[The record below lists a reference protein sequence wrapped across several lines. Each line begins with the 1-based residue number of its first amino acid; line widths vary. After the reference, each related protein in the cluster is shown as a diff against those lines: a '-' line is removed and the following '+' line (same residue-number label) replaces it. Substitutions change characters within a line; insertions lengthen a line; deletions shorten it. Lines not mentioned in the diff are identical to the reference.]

1 MNQFTP
7 EPTQQN
13 FPSEAILEQMER
25 VLASRHFRQTR
36 TLDKFLRHAITKTL
50 AGFEGELKE
59 SLIGREVFHRGED
72 FNPSLDAV
80 VRVQAGMLRK
90 KLASYYA
97 EEGVSDPLVID
108 LPKGCYVP
116 TFHTRESF
124 LTELP
129 GIAPVLHQ
137 LPVPPLVS
145 STPPGLTEQANT
157 AAPWRFPVR
166 WQSLAAFTFGVA
178 LMFGITLWRNSP
190 MPVGVANK
198 ATPEM
203 AQAAPLWQ
211 KFFEPD
217 SATILAYGTPQFFQ
231 SNGLYL
237 RDVVVNSPQEI
248 DADTGGRLDV
258 VRKALKVSFDPV
270 EIYTGVGEAHGIN
283 TLSRF
288 FWQNDRELK
297 IARSRLV
304 GWQEVKNSNLIF
316 LSSMRF
322 HTLAEQLDYPSD
334 FVIRASGVSGT
345 VVNLR
350 PAAGEQAEYGTPG
363 GEHYAVVTLWPGK
376 SEQRRILQLSGN
388 TTWGTLAAAEYA
400 TDKESLRKLHEA
412 LEQCRQK
419 HGKAQHP
426 PYFQVLVRAEVKDL
440 QPIALTYV
448 THHDLEL
455 PAANTEAVRAALK

>member
-1 MNQFTP
+1 MNLS
-7 EPTQQN
+7 TQPN
-13 FPSEAILEQMER
+13 IPAVAILEQMER

-36 TLDKFLRHAITKTL
+36 TLDKFLRHAVTKTL

-97 EEGVSDPLVID
+97 EEGLSDPLVID

-116 TFHTRESF
+116 TFHTRESHLAEMPETALALNQF
-124 LTELP
+124 PEP
-129 GIAPVLHQ
+129 H
-137 LPVPPLVS
+137 LVS
-145 STPPGLTEQANT
+145 STLPGLTEHVST
-157 AAPWRFPVR
+157 VAPWRLPVR
-166 WQSLAAFTFGVA
+166 WQSLAAFALGVA
-178 LMFGITLWRNSP
+178 LMFGVMLWRNQHL
-190 MPVGVANK
+190 PVGVANK
-198 ATPEM
+198 ATLETTLV
-203 AQAAPLWQ
+203 APLWE

-217 SATILAYGTPQFFQ
+217 SATVLAYGTPQFFQ

-237 RDVVVNSPQEI
+237 RDVIVNSPQEI
-248 DADTGGRLDV
+248 DAESGGRLDV
-258 VRKALKVSFDPV
+258 VRKALKASFDPV

-363 GEHYAVVTLWPGK
+363 GESYAVITLWPGK

-400 TDKESLRKLHEA
+400 TDKESLRKLHEV

-419 HGKAQHP
+419 HGRAQHP

-455 PAANTEAVRAALK
+455 PAVNTEAVRAALK